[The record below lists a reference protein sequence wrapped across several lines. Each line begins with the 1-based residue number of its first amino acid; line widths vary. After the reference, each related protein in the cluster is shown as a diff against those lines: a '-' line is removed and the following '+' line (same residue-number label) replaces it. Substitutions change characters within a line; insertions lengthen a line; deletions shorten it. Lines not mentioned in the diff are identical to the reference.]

1 MNQFIQDE
9 ELDRQLREALPYID
23 DNGFTARVI
32 KQLPTQTAPMRLRG
46 AILVAAAV
54 LASVLT
60 YVLSGGGRFV
70 SDFVMRVSELPMLWL
85 LIITFSAGLLV
96 GAFGLIAA
104 LFKARE
110 APLLAR

>member
-1 MNQFIQDE
+1 MDQFIQDE
-9 ELDRQLREALPYID
+9 ELDRQLREAVPYID

-32 KQLPTQTAPMRLRG
+32 KQLPTQTGPMRLRG

-60 YVLSGGGRFV
+60 YFLSGGGRFV
-70 SDFVMRVSELPMLWL
+70 SDFVMRISELPMLWL
-85 LIITFSAGLLV
+85 LGITFTAGLV
-96 GAFGLIAA
+96 VAAFGLIAA
-104 LFKARE
+104 LFKTRE